1 MARHGFYTMLVFGTK
16 LACQAQLEH
25 FARPQPTTQL
35 LEIIMSDIMRPVPF
49 EGLCL
54 QRIFGELQGQPL
66 HLRDCP
72 EASSIARPMIA

>member
-35 LEIIMSDIMRPVPF
+35 LEIIMSDIMRPVPLGF
-49 EGLCL
+49 VATYL
-54 QRIFGELQGQPL
+54 
-66 HLRDCP
+66 
-72 EASSIARPMIA
+72 